1 MKIGLNGD
9 EGPRHSH
16 RSFVGHSKNFSITT
30 GITKRDYF
38 VG

>member
-9 EGPRHSH
+9 EGPRFTLWSL
-16 RSFVGHSKNFSITT
+16 VGHSKNFSITT
-30 GITKRDYF
+30 GITKKDYF